1 MDKKISLF
9 LAILMLTQVASF
21 ALEEVPVEIEKG
33 EIFMD
38 DDTWETSG
46 RKNLKLESIRLIR
59 NQKLQ
64 DTDWLVTSEK
74 ITDAEKTWRENL
86 RKIPQDYTDE
96 AAYDLLLVR
105 DADGNLTHSVWSK
118 P

>member
-1 MDKKISLF
+1 MTNKTIIDENGKVNNLP
-9 LAILMLTQVASF
+9 LTA
-21 ALEEVPVEIEKG
+21 EEQTEY
-33 EIFMD
+33 D
-38 DDTWETSG
+38 ARQTAWETSG

-96 AAYDLLLVR
+96 ASYDLLLAR
-105 DADGNLTHSVWSK
+105 DSDTKELTHSIWNK

>member
-46 RKNLKLESIRLIR
+46 RNNSSSG
-59 NQKLQ
+59 NNSSS
-64 DTDWLVTSEK
+64 DAHCLVL
-74 ITDAEKTWRENL
+74 N
-86 RKIPQDYTDE
+86 
-96 AAYDLLLVR
+96 
-105 DADGNLTHSVWSK
+105 NLTMNQCSE
-118 P
+118 